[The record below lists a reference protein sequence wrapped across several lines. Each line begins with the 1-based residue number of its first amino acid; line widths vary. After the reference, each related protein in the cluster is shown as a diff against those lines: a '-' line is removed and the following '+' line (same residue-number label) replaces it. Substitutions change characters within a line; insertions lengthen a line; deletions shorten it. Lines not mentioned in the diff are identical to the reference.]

1 MSSDTG
7 ATGTTGLWA
16 SATGWVRSTWAAG
29 ESWMLDSRKASYGV
43 AVLRIGF
50 GLIIAV
56 QLAANWG
63 DRSLAWGAGRTFA
76 QGRVE
81 VDEFPSWLDT
91 FFNGSAPPWA
101 FDLQYLAL
109 IALSVL
115 LVLGWRS
122 RIVIPVLLVLYIAL
136 FRTNAY
142 IGDGGIQLMRMVLL
156 YMVFVDTSG
165 RWSLDARRRRA
176 AAEAGK
182 PSRSA
187 SWAWLATLLHNG
199 AVVLIAFQIFVVY
212 VASAMYKIQGGMWQ
226 HGTAIY
232 YVFQLDEFSTW
243 PAVTEVMGR
252 SGVLVAILS
261 YSAVFVQL
269 FFPFLLLRRS
279 TRILAL
285 VAITGMHLG
294 IGVLMGLMYFSMTM
308 IAIDAIFIRDVT
320 YQAVERRL
328 APVLR
333 RGWDRVRRR
342 PATPTEAPG
351 PAADVDDLRPVAAA
365 PGPPSGATDGPDG
378 APAPHPQA
386 APPQTAMPA
395 GS

>member
-1 MSSDTG
+1 MT
-7 ATGTTGLWA
+7 ATVK
-16 SATGWVRSTWAAG
+16 SATTWLRTTYAAG
-29 ESWMLDSRKASYGV
+29 ESWMLDSRKASYGT

-50 GLIIAV
+50 GLILVV
-56 QLAANWG
+56 QLVAGWG
-63 DRSLAWGAGRTFA
+63 DRSLAWGAGRSFA
-76 QGRVE
+76 QGRVD
-81 VDEFPSWLDT
+81 VDELPAFLDL
-91 FFNGSAPPWA
+91 FFNGSVPAWA

-109 IALSVL
+109 VALSVL

-136 FRTNAY
+136 FRTNPF
-142 IGDGGIQLMRMVLL
+142 IGDGGIQLMRIVLV
-156 YMVFVDTSG
+156 YMLFADTSG

-176 AAEAGK
+176 ARASGT
-182 PSRSA
+182 PSRFA
-187 SWAWLATLLHNG
+187 SWAWLGTLLHNG
-199 AVVLIAFQIFVVY
+199 AVLLIAFQIFVVY

-243 PAVTEVMGR
+243 PQVTEVIGR

-269 FFPFLLLRRS
+269 FFPFLLLRRP

-308 IAIDAIFIRDVT
+308 IAIDAIFVRDVT
-320 YQAVERRL
+320 YEGVQRRL

-333 RGWDRVRRR
+333 RTWDRIRRR
-342 PATPTEAPG
+342 PAALSPDGVEADLDGAGAPRADEALVPAGVSAGPG
-351 PAADVDDLRPVAAA
+351 PVEGSAGADG
-365 PGPPSGATDGPDG
+365 PGPSTTAPS
-378 APAPHPQA
+378 
-386 APPQTAMPA
+386 TADR
-395 GS
+395 

>member
-1 MSSDTG
+1 MS
-7 ATGTTGLWA
+7 GLVT
-16 SATGWVRSTWAAG
+16 SATTWLRTTYAAG
-29 ESWMLDSRKASYGV
+29 ESWMLDSRKASYGT

-50 GLIIAV
+50 GLILVV
-56 QLAANWG
+56 QLVAGWG
-63 DRSLAWGAGRTFA
+63 DRSLAWGAGRSFA
-76 QGRVE
+76 QGRVD
-81 VDEFPSWLDT
+81 VDEFPAFLDL
-91 FFNGSAPPWA
+91 FFNGSAPAWA

-109 IALSVL
+109 VALSVL

-136 FRTNAY
+136 FRTNPF
-142 IGDGGIQLMRMVLL
+142 IGDGGIQLMRMVLV
-156 YMVFVDTSG
+156 YMLFADTSG
-165 RWSLDARRRRA
+165 RWSLDARRRSA
-176 AAEAGK
+176 AQASGT
-182 PSRSA
+182 PSRFA
-187 SWAWLATLLHNG
+187 SWAWLGTLLHNG
-199 AVVLIAFQIFVVY
+199 AVLLIAFQIFVVY

-243 PAVTEVMGR
+243 PQVTELIGR

-269 FFPFLLLRRS
+269 FFPFLLLRRP

-285 VAITGMHLG
+285 IAITGMHLG

-320 YQAVERRL
+320 YEGVQRRL

-333 RGWDRVRRR
+333 RTWDRIRRR
-342 PATPTEAPG
+342 PTVPPAAPEELDAEGGAPAHEATPREDG
-351 PAADVDDLRPVAAA
+351 DLVPAGAAA
-365 PGPPSGATDGPDG
+365 PSSPPAGDVEGSGAPERD
-378 APAPHPQA
+378 A
-386 APPQTAMPA
+386 AMPA